1 MIRWRLGS
9 GMLRG
14 WRGGG
19 DRVPFFLFC
28 FFNLASNKIS
38 LFFISFPPFC
48 HCLVSIMFWYGG
60 VDVKVLLSY
69 SCVDDGWM
77 DGWMDG

>member
-1 MIRWRLGS
+1 
-9 GMLRG
+9 MLRG

-19 DRVPFFLFC
+19 DKVPFFLFF
-28 FFNLASNKIS
+28 FFNLASNKIP
-38 LFFISFPPFC
+38 LFLPFLSPPFC

-69 SCVDDGWM
+69 SCVNDGWM
-77 DGWMDG
+77 DKLDGWGGN